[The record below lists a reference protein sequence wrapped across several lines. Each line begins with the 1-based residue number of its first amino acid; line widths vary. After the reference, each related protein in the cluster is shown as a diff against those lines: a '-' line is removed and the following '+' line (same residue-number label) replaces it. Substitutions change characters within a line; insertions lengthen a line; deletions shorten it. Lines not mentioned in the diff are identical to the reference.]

1 MYNDGEI
8 VRIVL
13 LSLRVSLLATALA
26 ALVVLPMAFFLAM
39 SEFRGRRAIVACLN
53 AFLSLPAVFI
63 GLVVYML
70 LSRRGP
76 LGSLG
81 LLYTPSAMVVAQAVL
96 AAPIL
101 AAFFLSA
108 FASLSQSLKE
118 QILAL
123 GASRRQLLFA
133 LLKEGRYGM
142 MAAVIMGFS
151 RVIGETGMTMMVG
164 GNIRGYTRVMTTS
177 IALGT
182 MKGEFETSLVL
193 GLILLAISL
202 ALNIFFQVFQGGGR
216 RVQ

>member
-1 MYNDGEI
+1 MDAGVEI
-8 VRIVL
+8 LSVVL
-13 LSLRVSLLATALA
+13 LSLRVSLLATALG
-26 ALVVLPMAFFLAM
+26 ALVVLPAAFALAL
-39 SEFRGRRAIVACLN
+39 SEFKGRRAVIAALN
-53 AFLSLPAVFI
+53 SFLSLPAVFI

-76 LGSLG
+76 LGALE
-81 LLYTPSAMVVAQAVL
+81 LLYTPSAMVIAQAIL

-108 FASLSQSLKE
+108 FSSLSQALKD

-133 LLKEGRYGM
+133 LLREGRYGM
-142 MAAVIMGFS
+142 TAALVMGFS
-151 RVIGETGMTMMVG
+151 RVLGETGMTMMVG
-164 GNIRGYTRVMTTS
+164 GNIRGHTRVMTTS

-182 MKGEFETSLVL
+182 MKGEFETALVL

-202 ALNIFFQVFQGGGR
+202 ALNVCFQFLQGGGR
-216 RVQ
+216 RPQ